1 MESIKRYISNVLLGF
16 YSLWQGLMLTL
27 YYFTHPKKT
36 IITQQYPENR
46 ETLQIPVRYAGNL
59 VMPHYEGNVHQ
70 CTACTLCE
78 QACPNGTITIV
89 TKTEETEDGK
99 KKKMLDTYTYNLG
112 ICTFCQQCVDAC
124 PFDAIRMVNEY
135 ELSVYDRSKLL
146 IQLNAPGSK
155 LKEKEKKA

>member
-1 MESIKRYISNVLLGF
+1 MNAIKKYFGDLFFGF

-27 YYFTHPKKT
+27 FYFTHPKKT

-46 ETLQIPVRYAGNL
+46 ATLKIPVRYAGNL

-78 QACPNGTITIV
+78 QACPNGTIVIT
-89 TKTEETEDGK
+89 TRFEETEDGK
-99 KKKMLDTYTYNLG
+99 KKKMLDKYMFNLG
-112 ICTFCQQCVDAC
+112 LCTFCQQCVDAC
-124 PFDAIRMVNEY
+124 PFDAIRMENEF
-135 ELSVYDRSKLL
+135 ELSVYDRSLL
-146 IQLNAPGSK
+146 NHQLNAEGSK

>member
-1 MESIKRYISNVLLGF
+1 MNSVKKYFGDLFFGF

-27 YYFTHPKKT
+27 FYFTHPKKT

-46 ETLQIPVRYAGNL
+46 ESSLKIPVRYAGNL

-70 CTACTLCE
+70 CTSCTLCE

-89 TKTEETEDGK
+89 SKFEETEDGK
-99 KKKMLDTYTYNLG
+99 KKKMLDTYTFNLG

-135 ELSVYDRSKLL
+135 ELSAYDRSKLIL
-146 IQLNAPGSK
+146 QLNAPGSK
-155 LKEKEKKA
+155 LKDKKA

>member
-1 MESIKRYISNVLLGF
+1 MESIKRYFSNLFLGF

-46 ETLQIPVRYAGNL
+46 ESLVIPMRYAGNL
-59 VMPHYEGNVHQ
+59 EMPHDENNEHK

-78 QACPNGTITIV
+78 QACPNGTISIV
-89 TKTEETEDGK
+89 TKSIETPEGK
-99 KKKMLDTYTYNLG
+99 TKKALDTYTFNLG
-112 ICTFCQQCVDAC
+112 LCTFCQQCVDAC
-124 PFDAIRMVNEY
+124 PFDAITMVNEF
-135 ELSVYDRSKLL
+135 ELSVYDRSQL
-146 IQLNAPGSK
+146 IHQLNAEGSK